1 MIIITGKTPGT
12 QPTNETTNDMTPQE
26 ELATLKAA
34 KAGDEAARVA
44 ILHKYDKLC
53 HKLAR
58 KFAFTAPSHA
68 HEDLA
73 QSGRIGLLSAIDT
86 FDPENGAKFMT
97 WAYYHVRGC
106 IAGCGRT
113 DQKQPAYPKCIEDA
127 DRSHN
132 LEDLNSE
139 LTVHEDISHELV
151 LRIVEECCGGLNT
164 KRAQI
169 VMDRYGLFGRK
180 ELRNCEAAAKYGIT
194 KYAVNSHTYSFKRK
208 AREKFAYLADFV

>member
-1 MIIITGKTPGT
+1 MIIIGKPTDT
-12 QPTNETTNDMTPQE
+12 TEQTNEENDMTPQE
-26 ELATLKAA
+26 ELQLLEQA
-34 KAGDEAARVA
+34 KAGDDKARVA
-44 ILHKYDKLC
+44 ILQKYERLC

-58 KFAFTAPSHA
+58 KFAFTAPSHD
-68 HEDLA
+68 HEDLV
-73 QSGRIGLLSAIDT
+73 QSGRIGLLSAMDT

-106 IAGCGRT
+106 IAGCGRV
-113 DQKQPAYPKCIEDA
+113 DQRQPAYPKSIEDA
-127 DRSHN
+127 DRQHN
-132 LEDLNSE
+132 LEDPSSE
-139 LTVHEDISHELV
+139 IELHEDIPSQLV
-151 LRIVEECCGGLNT
+151 LRIIEECCGGLQT

-208 AREKFAYLADFV
+208 ARERFPHLANFV